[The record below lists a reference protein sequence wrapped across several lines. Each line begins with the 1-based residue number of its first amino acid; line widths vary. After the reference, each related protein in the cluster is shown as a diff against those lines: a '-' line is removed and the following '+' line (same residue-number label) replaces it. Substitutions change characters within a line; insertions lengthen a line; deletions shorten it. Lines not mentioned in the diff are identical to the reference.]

1 MDGVGG
7 SEFKSRRSG
16 SRPGD
21 GSPVA
26 GPRCTFQQVF
36 GIIMLPR
43 CFLPSIVAL
52 LLAIVDVHGAPARDA
67 TALVDQL
74 VREGLQTL
82 RDERLT
88 PDARQEQF
96 AVILENDFDLP
107 RIARFTAGR
116 HWSTA
121 TEVDR
126 QRFVK
131 VFERWIIITYTDRF
145 STYSGDGIK
154 VTGSRPDSETTATV
168 FSRLVRDAGTA
179 PLKIDWRVRRDQ
191 GDDYRVVDV
200 SVEGVSMLVTQREE
214 FASVIQSN
222 GGTVAGLTKA
232 LEKRVSGGA
241 ASRP

>member
-1 MDGVGG
+1 
-7 SEFKSRRSG
+7 
-16 SRPGD
+16 
-21 GSPVA
+21 
-26 GPRCTFQQVF
+26 
-36 GIIMLPR
+36 MLPR
-43 CFLPSIVAL
+43 RLLSSAIVL
-52 LLAIVDVHGAPARDA
+52 LLSIADVPAAPSRDA
-67 TALVDQL
+67 AAFVDKL

-116 HWSTA
+116 YWSTA
-121 TEVDR
+121 TDVDR

-131 VFERWIIITYTDRF
+131 VFERWIIITYADRF
-145 STYSGDGIK
+145 GTYSGDGIK
-154 VTGSRPDSETTATV
+154 VTGSRPDSEATATV
-168 FSRLVRDAGTA
+168 FSQLVRETGTA

-191 GDDYRVVDV
+191 RDDYRVVDV

-232 LEKRVSGGA
+232 LENKVSSGA
-241 ASRP
+241 KSRP

>member
-1 MDGVGG
+1 
-7 SEFKSRRSG
+7 
-16 SRPGD
+16 
-21 GSPVA
+21 
-26 GPRCTFQQVF
+26 
-36 GIIMLPR
+36 MLPR
-43 CFLPSIVAL
+43 RVLLSLAMPLLSITA
-52 LLAIVDVHGAPARDA
+52 AHAAPARDA
-67 TALVDQL
+67 TALVDKL
-74 VREGLQTL
+74 VREGLQAL
-82 RDERLT
+82 HDERLT

-96 AVILENDFDLP
+96 AMILEDDFDLP

-121 TEVDR
+121 TEADR
-126 QRFVK
+126 QSFVK

-145 STYSGDGIK
+145 STYSGEGIK

-168 FSRLVRDAGTA
+168 FSQLVRESGTA

-232 LEKRVSGGA
+232 LKNKVSGGA
-241 ASRP
+241 TSRP